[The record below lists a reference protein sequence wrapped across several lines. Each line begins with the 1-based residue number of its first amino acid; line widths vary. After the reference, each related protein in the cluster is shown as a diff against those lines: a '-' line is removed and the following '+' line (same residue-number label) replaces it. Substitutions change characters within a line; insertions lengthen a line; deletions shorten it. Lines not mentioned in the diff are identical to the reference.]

1 MSQPMQ
7 AGSLARRYARALI
20 DLAVAANAVDKIGAE
35 LRGLAA
41 AFKAAPEL
49 GEVLGNASFAKAKR
63 GAIVDALLTRLAAQ
77 PLTKTFCKLLLD
89 NERLAVIPAISREL
103 DAMIEARAGRVA
115 AEVVSAAPLTP
126 SQLQQLTATLEKLSG
141 KKVVLAKREDP
152 ELLGGVVAKVG
163 DVVYDGSL
171 RTQLRVLR
179 DQLSR

>member
-1 MSQPMQ
+1 MQ

-20 DLAVAANAVDKIGAE
+20 DLAAAAGTLDKVGAD

-41 AFKAAPEL
+41 AYTTSAEL
-49 GEVLGNASFAKAKR
+49 VEVLTNTSFAKAKR

-89 NERLAVIPAISREL
+89 NERLAVVPAISREL

-115 AEVVSAAPLTP
+115 AEVVSATALSP
-126 SQLQQLTATLEKLSG
+126 SQLQQITATLEKLSG
-141 KKVVLAKREDP
+141 KKVILSKREDP